1 MDIER
6 ILQTRANRTT
16 RNGRP
21 FNVFYASMSRC
32 LDAGKSLLADPA
44 IKHAKLLERSVVIT
58 MVSAIEVY
66 YKDVLDSI
74 FRVCSPDFFEPH
86 LKRIHATKYDI
97 TDVLAIYRNQVHPL
111 ELITANQ
118 SFQSAETIEAV
129 FSKFLGN
136 GLWGAVIGLQV
147 RLKDDPETECTF
159 EPELLADLKS
169 LFALRHELVH
179 NPAQRTVYSRE
190 IHNQIIAAGYLVF
203 GSDVALTDMMAK
215 NQDPSLGHDEK
226 QHSASV

>member
-1 MDIER
+1 M
-6 ILQTRANRTT
+6 T
-16 RNGRP
+16 RNGGP
-21 FNVFYASMSRC
+21 FRVFFASMSQC

-44 IKHAKLLERSVVIT
+44 IKHARLLERSVVIT

-66 YKDVLDSI
+66 YKDVLDGI
-74 FRVCSPDFFEPH
+74 FRICSPDFFEPH

-97 TDVLAIYRNQVHPL
+97 SDLLEIYRNRVHPL

-136 GLWGAVIGLQV
+136 GLWSAVIGLQV
-147 RLKDDPETECTF
+147 RLKDNPETECTF
-159 EPELLADLKS
+159 KPELLADLKS

-179 NPAQRTVYSRE
+179 NPAQRAVYSRD

-215 NQDPSLGHDEK
+215 NQDPSLGHDKK